1 MDLINKDATTK
12 GDTITVSCNP
22 TVVESGI
29 KVEYATTADW
39 GTGANFQIT
48 IFNNIDMDLVN
59 WTLCFDFDK
68 KINSIPDVN
77 LTQNGSTYT
86 ITPKLW
92 NNVIPKGGKLVLFG
106 GCEVNK
112 LNISIGKINLDKEFI

>member
-12 GDTITVSCNP
+12 GDTITVNCNP
-22 TVVESGI
+22 TVVESGV

-48 IFNNIDMDLVN
+48 IFNNTDMDLVN

-68 KINSIPDVN
+68 KINSLPDVN
-77 LTQNGSTYT
+77 FTQNGSTYT
-86 ITPKLW
+86 ITPKSW
-92 NNVIPKGGKLVLFG
+92 NNVIPKCGKLVLFG
-106 GCEVNK
+106 GCEGNVNN
-112 LNISIGKINLDKEFI
+112 LNIYNVKVN